1 MAERLVASG
10 VRMRIRADVPE
21 GGVAGLGARAVA
33 FVMDSIVLF
42 AFTMLFLTLAG
53 LVIFISSDF
62 GEENP
67 SDSAFTGLVLVLLAT
82 IPSWLL
88 LNFLLVLKRGQ
99 TLGHY
104 VMGLRVL
111 TEESTPPNAR
121 RVLASWLML
130 HPLLFHPIFSGLWV
144 LVGFYLID
152 GGLLLLCC
160 LALALLSLLAPVAAL
175 LFALIDPEHR
185 ALHDR
190 LAGTKVVRLD

>member
-10 VRMRIRADVPE
+10 VRARIRADVPE
-21 GGVAGLGARAVA
+21 GAAGLGARALA
-33 FVMDSIVLF
+33 YIMDSIVLF

-53 LVIFISSDF
+53 MVIFISSDF
-62 GEENP
+62 GEENA

-82 IPSWLL
+82 IPCWLL
-88 LNFLLVLKRGQ
+88 LNVVLLLKRGQ
-99 TLGHY
+99 TVGQY
-104 VMGLRVL
+104 VMGLRLL
-111 TEESTPPNAR
+111 TDGSTQPNAKR
-121 RVLASWLML
+121 ILASWLML
-130 HPLLFHPIFSGLWV
+130 HPLLYHPIFSGLWV
-144 LVGFYLID
+144 LVGFYLLD

-160 LALALLSLLAPVAAL
+160 LALALLSLLAPIAAL